1 MYRRRSGYGNNFRKL
16 PAIKFKYSGG
26 DFMKIEEIRKIGVAG
41 AGTMGSG
48 IVQVFSMSGFN
59 VRVVDV
65 SESVWEIAGK
75 NITNSLDRFIKKG
88 TISEEDKRSALERI
102 SFSTDIKTLAD
113 SDFIIEAVFENFNIK
128 KELFEKLDAICRD
141 DVIYASNT
149 SSISITEMAS
159 VVKRPDKFVGMHF
172 FNPVPI
178 MKLVE
183 VIPAIQTSEDTVNAA
198 IELCKKIGKVPVRCK
213 DTPGFIVNRL
223 LVPFMIDAVRMYEQG
238 IASKEDI
245 DTALKLGANLPMGP
259 FELMDFTGVDI
270 AYHVAEVFFEYLR
283 ESRYAPPP
291 LLRQMVKA
299 GYLGRKTGRGFYNY
313 GDK

>member
-1 MYRRRSGYGNNFRKL
+1 MNVEN
-16 PAIKFKYSGG
+16 IK
-26 DFMKIEEIRKIGVAG
+26 KIGVAG

-48 IVQVFSMSGFN
+48 IVQVFAMNGFN
-59 VRVVDV
+59 VCVVDV
-65 SESVWEIAGK
+65 SEDVWENAKK
-75 NITNSLDRFIKKG
+75 NIINSLDRFIKKG
-88 TISEEDKRSALERI
+88 TISQTDKESTLERI
-102 SFSTDIKTLAD
+102 KFSTDIKILAD
-113 SDFIIEAVFENFNIK
+113 CDFIVEAVFENFEIK
-128 KELFEKLDAICRD
+128 KQLFKKLDSICGD
-141 DVIYASNT
+141 NVIYASNT

-159 VVKRPDKFVGMHF
+159 VVKKPDKFVGMHF

-183 VIPAIQTSEDTVNAA
+183 VIPALQTSEETVNLA
-198 IELCKKIGKVPVRCK
+198 IELCKKIGKVPVKCK

-223 LVPFMIDAVRMYEQG
+223 LVPLMIDAVRMYEQG

-245 DTALKLGANLPMGP
+245 DTALKLGANFPMGP

-299 GYLGRKTGRGFYNY
+299 GYLGRKTGKGFYNY
-313 GDK
+313 